1 MTVYFDHNATTPLEG
16 AALEAMLPYL
26 TERHGNPSSIHSPGR
41 IVRAAIDTAREQ
53 VAALVGA
60 HPTQVIFTSGGTEA
74 NNLAFNLLSNYRPGL
89 LLVSAIEHPSVLE
102 VAKLWQSR
110 AWQLD
115 LLPVDDNGVLSMPSA
130 KTMLGDKPAL
140 LSCMMA
146 NNETG
151 AIQPVSELAK
161 LAREQGVIVHSD
173 AVQAVG
179 KIPVSFNASGVHLM
193 SISSHKIYGPKGVGA
208 LIIDKALD
216 LPPMLLGGGHEK
228 GWRSGTENV
237 AGIIG
242 FGVAAE
248 LALKQLDD
256 RRSHML
262 SLSQYL
268 ESALKSIDGV
278 HIISESAQRLPNTL
292 LIALPGI
299 EGETLLMN
307 MDARGFALSSGSACA
322 SSDIGPSHVLSA
334 MKLNE
339 DLAHSTLRIS
349 LGKESTRAECEE
361 FIFAIKELR
370 MLSQQMASVAW

>member
-1 MTVYFDHNATTPLEG
+1 M
-16 AALEAMLPYL
+16 
-26 TERHGNPSSIHSPGR
+26 
-41 IVRAAIDTAREQ
+41 
-53 VAALVGA
+53 
-60 HPTQVIFTSGGTEA
+60 
-74 NNLAFNLLSNYRPGL
+74 
-89 LLVSAIEHPSVLE
+89 LE